1 MCNNENV
8 ETGLRPCLKETQQGC
23 NYDKNEKRDKGGT
36 LSLRIHKNN
45 WKQKEL
51 SIAVSWKLRIENW
64 KLIIDKRR
72 GDPVCPAENDNRQ
85 MVIDN

>member
-8 ETGLRPCLKETQQGC
+8 ETGLRPCLKETRQGC

-51 SIAVSWKLRIENW
+51 SIAVNWELKIENSST
-64 KLIIDKRR
+64 LR
-72 GDPVCPAENDNRQ
+72 GEDEGEGG
-85 MVIDN
+85 